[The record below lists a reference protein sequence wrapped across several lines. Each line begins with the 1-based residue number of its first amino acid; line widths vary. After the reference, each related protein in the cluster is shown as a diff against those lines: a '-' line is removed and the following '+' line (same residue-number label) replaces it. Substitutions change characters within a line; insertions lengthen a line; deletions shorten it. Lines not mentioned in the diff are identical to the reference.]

1 MTRAWKLFI
10 FVRLPLAA
18 AAIGVAC
25 QLAAMAV
32 ANLPLRRNRLD
43 ELALA
48 VVTDPRPH
56 RIVLI
61 GDSIIRNA
69 TLQYAAGTSDEVL
82 NLATQRIVGLP
93 GGLLL
98 LQRYLGH
105 HPAPQYVVIAAAPD
119 DFHLVSEPQWIH
131 YYFWNT
137 FERPDE
143 RAFLKGQMPSIDAR
157 EAYPA
162 AMDLQ
167 ERIFERLMSLM
178 KRGPAHFDPPPPMP
192 NPHAPVE
199 PVSDNQAR
207 PEEEQT
213 RLATNDLSL
222 ASFNAAAIGGM
233 CRLGRQYG
241 FVLNIV
247 WAPMPPP
254 VLKARVETG
263 QLGALDNALRDIF
276 AANGCRSDTFFNM
289 NDVQTFTN
297 FDNESYHLR
306 GSGWEERAASVLNQY
321 LHGLP
326 DRSGKAPSLSR
337 AEGEASATKRSSA
350 GL

>member
-1 MTRAWKLFI
+1 MTRGWKLFL

-18 AAIGVAC
+18 VAIGVVC

-32 ANLPLRRNRLD
+32 AHVPMRRNRLD

-48 VVTDPRPH
+48 VVNDPQPH

-69 TLQYAAGTSDEVL
+69 TLQYAAGTSAEVL

-93 GGLLL
+93 GGMLL
-98 LQRYLGH
+98 LQRYLQN
-105 HPAPQYVVIAAAPD
+105 HPPPQYVVIAAAPD
-119 DFHLVSEPQWIH
+119 DYHLVSAPEWIH

-137 FERPDE
+137 FQRPDE
-143 RAFLKGQMPSIDAR
+143 RAFLKSQMPTIDAR
-157 EAYPA
+157 ERYPA

-167 ERIFERLMSLM
+167 ERILERLMSFG
-178 KRGPAHFDPPPPMP
+178 KRGPARFDPPAPMP
-192 NPHAPVE
+192 DPRAAVE
-199 PVSDNQAR
+199 PISDGQAR
-207 PEEEQT
+207 PEEERI
-213 RLATNDLSL
+213 RLASNDLSL
-222 ASFNAAAIGGM
+222 APFNAAAIAGM

-254 VLKARVETG
+254 VLKGRLESG
-263 QLGALDNALRDIF
+263 QLSSLNNALKGIF
-276 AANGCRSDTFFNM
+276 TTNGCQSGPVFNM
-289 NDVQTFTN
+289 NDVETFTN
-297 FDNESYHLR
+297 FDIESYHLR
-306 GSGWEERAASVLNQY
+306 GSGWEQRAASILNQY
-321 LHGLP
+321 LHNLP
-326 DRSGKAPSLSR
+326 DRTKTGPSPSKA
-337 AEGEASATKRSSA
+337 AGEASATRSSST